1 MEVAQFST
9 VASRNFLATSHSI
22 STNKSLCNSR
32 RLAGKSTKFVSSWT
46 GSSTAS
52 RVGKTIVSAK
62 LAYYLKKQGKSYM
75 LVAGDV
81 YRPAAIDQL
90 VILGEQVLIQCHLP
104 AHWVLCHVLLKEG
117 KVLLFE
123 GRELVIG

>member
-22 STNKSLCNSR
+22 STNRSLCNSR

-52 RVGKTIVSAK
+52 KKSSESRNVWAINEWPRIS
-62 LAYYLKKQGKSYM
+62 LKQARGRRGFDQGEHR
-75 LVAGDV
+75 GTHE
-81 YRPAAIDQL
+81 R
-90 VILGEQVLIQCHLP
+90 H
-104 AHWVLCHVLLKEG
+104 
-117 KVLLFE
+117 
-123 GRELVIG
+123 